1 MEGCFKK
8 LWSNIVDEVMKLLNQ
23 FNCIFDYNMIIL
35 LAYKYEKY
43 LLLYSIIK
51 INKQKPQPNGIW

>member
-23 FNCIFDYNMIIL
+23 FNCIFDYNMIIH